1 MRKKQKTHNT
11 LLLLN
16 SKYTKT
22 ATATHAAQHKHTCTP
37 KNTHTP
43 PLPARTLRSHSPTRL
58 RVNGVRERLSD
69 HPSWSWSVQTRPRQ
83 RRPASC
89 DRDDSANRRPR
100 LHAQRKFAQSPP
112 NSPGPLV
119 LMTSAQSTHS
129 LAVVTCLSRRRPKT
143 EDFLSFLCLRGSAA
157 LPSSMA
163 FLTRK
168 RERQP
173 GDSQCLT
180 SCLPTN
186 HKAAA
191 EEKKIG
197 MLCRTTVQRETRSLR
212 RRSADSAVFS
222 SMCPLTARAQ
232 SRRDGDEREK
242 QQKKDMMEE
251 DRREGA
257 QRHLLRP
264 RQLSLHVRR
273 ANKVVTKISE
283 QRASCVR
290 SVIPLKPRRGTA
302 SKQGTRPS
310 NTYKSRCHSQSRA
323 QETSSNHLS
332 LHHNHQL
339 PHSRHLLQYYS
350 NPMTFSILQNSGR
363 NSCQTS
369 AQISL
374 INHSVSRQLR
384 EKPGVL
390 RLSRR
395 RRGLPPDTSP
405 SLLVSLDRNPSN
417 ECQILQDKGGYVS
430 LASDIYEIPQNEDSV
445 REEYV
450 SLMGKNTDSHHIKL
464 VQDRCA
470 HGGQAGLERDSFI
483 SEDLCDKGNREKLA
497 ECAQEPSRE
506 KESLTNVITS
516 YNLMPV
522 SEVVWK
528 HPRDQ
533 TLQEKQNTTI
543 QKPVSRANDSKATA
557 ASTRTSVT
565 KAAINSVTS
574 DTPADYS
581 ARCSG
586 KGTNK
591 GKQMKK
597 STSPALTNSAH
608 ESTGATKHPSVGST
622 EDVTKDRAPTIS
634 YCSTSK
640 DSAKGLP
647 HTKTTTSAMKTRF
660 SPRMKH

>member
-1 MRKKQKTHNT
+1 M
-11 LLLLN
+11 
-16 SKYTKT
+16 
-22 ATATHAAQHKHTCTP
+22 
-37 KNTHTP
+37 
-43 PLPARTLRSHSPTRL
+43 
-58 RVNGVRERLSD
+58 RERRSD
-69 HPSWSWSVQTRPRQ
+69 RPSWSWTLQTRPRQ

-89 DRDDSANRRPR
+89 DSDDSANGRPL

-157 LPSSMA
+157 LPNSMA

-168 RERQP
+168 REKQP
-173 GDSQCLT
+173 GDRQCLT
-180 SCLPTN
+180 SCLSTN

-191 EEKKIG
+191 EEKKVG

-212 RRSADSAVFS
+212 RRSANSAVFS

-242 QQKKDMMEE
+242 QQKKKDTMEE

-290 SVIPLKPRRGTA
+290 SVIPLKPRTGIA

-323 QETSSNHLS
+323 QETSSTHLS

-339 PHSRHLLQYYS
+339 PHSRHLPQYYS

-374 INHSVSRQLR
+374 INRPVSRQLR

-405 SLLVSLDRNPSN
+405 SLLVPLDRNPSN
-417 ECQILQDKGGYVS
+417 ECQILQDEGGFVS
-430 LASDIYEIPQNEDSV
+430 LASDCHVYEIPQNEESV

-450 SLMGKNTDSHHIKL
+450 SLMGKNTDGHHIKL
-464 VQDRCA
+464 VQERCA

-497 ECAQEPSRE
+497 ACAQEPSHE
-506 KESLTNVITS
+506 KESFTNVITS

-528 HPRDQ
+528 HLRDQ
-533 TLQEKQNTTI
+533 TLQENQNTTI
-543 QKPVSRANDSKATA
+543 QKPVSRANDSRATA

-574 DTPADYS
+574 DPPADYS
-581 ARCSG
+581 ARHSG

-597 STSPALTNSAH
+597 STSPALANCAH
-608 ESTGATKHPSVGST
+608 ESEGATKHPSVGST
-622 EDVTKDRAPTIS
+622 EDVTEGRALTIS

-647 HTKTTTSAMKTRF
+647 HTKSTTSAVKTRF